1 MFSYIKGLLIYRGA
15 RYYLRAIKERL
26 RTFFW
31 NSKTFAFLYPDKEK
45 LDKLKNKHKDQPCV
59 LIGGGPSINK
69 MDFSKFKNM
78 VTIGCNSFYLK
89 HEEIGYEPTYYTVED
104 PLPAKDNSIEIMSLK
119 DTIKI
124 IPYDLK
130 GVIKPDEN
138 TIYVNF
144 LRSYMRPSN
153 KKFPLFSN
161 DFENR
166 SYWGGTVMYM
176 NIQLAHYL
184 GCNPIYLIGVDLSYK
199 IPESIK
205 RNGAV
210 FTSTEDDENHFD
222 PRYFGKGKKWGDPV
236 PDRMQ
241 KSFSKAS
248 DILHANQVKLIN
260 AGLGGNLKNIS
271 RSDFFISR
279 RIGDR

>member
-138 TIYVNF
+138 TIHVNF

-153 KKFPLFSN
+153 VNFPLFSN
-161 DFENR
+161 EFNNK
-166 SYWGGTVMYM
+166 SYWGGTVMYF
-176 NIQLAHYL
+176 NIQLAKYL
-184 GCNPIYLIGVDLSYK
+184 GCNPIYLIGVDLSYNVPSTVK
-199 IPESIK
+199 K
-205 RNGAV
+205 NGAV
-210 FTSTEDDENHFD
+210 LESTEDDENHFD
-222 PRYFGKGKKWGDPV
+222 PRYFGKGKKWHLPETE
-236 PDRMQ
+236 RMQ
-241 KSFSKAS
+241 SSFTKAY
-248 DILHANQVKLIN
+248 LELRVQGVELVN
-260 AGLGGNLKNIS
+260 AGLNSKLKTIPKKS
-271 RSDFFISR
+271 IK
-279 RIGDR
+279 